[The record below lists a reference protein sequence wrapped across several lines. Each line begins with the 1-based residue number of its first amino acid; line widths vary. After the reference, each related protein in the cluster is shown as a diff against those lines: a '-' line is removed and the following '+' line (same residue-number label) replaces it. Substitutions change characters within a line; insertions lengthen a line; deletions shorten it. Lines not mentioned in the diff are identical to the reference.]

1 MDVYTAKGKFV
12 MKYVL
17 AAALLAAA
25 APAWAAHE
33 GPASLDAAL
42 AQGKREHKP
51 VLVDFQ
57 AVWCY
62 SCYFMASHVLNGKEW
77 NDLSKKV
84 IFYEADADKPAD
96 QAYMKKWTVHFL
108 PTYVAIGPDGEE
120 LGRILAERPR
130 DKFYPEI
137 NGILSGDA
145 KLSKL
150 KADATKG
157 SMAAVA
163 EVLETYNLRYAGAEG
178 MAWFETLPPMVRNVS
193 DKDKRVAVA
202 KQRLLLLQAKANKD
216 NAGISD
222 AATRLLAGDIGCDRA
237 YVLDDLIGATETQAA
252 DARKALLTPQK
263 ATYDQFLTTQVFSPS
278 PACADER
285 SSVLAGADLDAAIGD
300 TAAEQAVL
308 RKGVDSSKAKLHG
321 DLKSDRNAADNLRVY
336 LVRAKAGDELD
347 TLEKQLIAAYPED
360 YVYNYRY
367 GRRLVES
374 GKAAEGLPYLEAAAK
389 KAYGANR
396 FSVATYRVKALR
408 ALNRDD
414 EAKKLVAQTV
424 AADGKAFPEQ
434 TKKLEDTLK
443 S

>member
-1 MDVYTAKGKFV
+1 
-12 MKYVL
+12 MKHVL
-17 AAALLAAA
+17 AAALLASVA

-77 NDLSKKV
+77 DDLSKKV

-96 QAYMKKWTVHFL
+96 KAWMQKWTVHFL

-130 DKFYPEI
+130 ETFYPEI

-150 KADATKG
+150 KADAAKG

-163 EVLETYNLRYAGAEG
+163 EVLETYNLRYAGSEG
-178 MAWFETLPPMVRNVS
+178 MAWFDTLPPMVRNVS

-202 KQRLLLLQAKANKD
+202 KQRLLLLQAKDKKD
-216 NAGISD
+216 DAGIRD
-222 AATRLLAGDIGCDRA
+222 AATKLLASDIGCDRA
-237 YVLDDLIGATETQAA
+237 YVLDDLIGATEGQPE
-252 DARKALLTPQK
+252 DARKALLEPQK
-263 ATYDQFLTTQVFSPS
+263 ASYTSFLATQVFTQTPK
-278 PACADER
+278 CADQR
-285 SSVLAGADLDAAIGD
+285 SSVLTGADLDAALGD
-300 TAAEQAVL
+300 TAGEQAVL
-308 RKGVDSSKAKLHG
+308 KQGVDASRATLHG

-336 LVRAKAGDELD
+336 LVRSRAGEELD
-347 TLEKQLIAAYPED
+347 TLEKQLIAAYPDD

-367 GRRLVES
+367 GRRLVEG

-389 KAYGANR
+389 KAYGANTI
-396 FSVATYRVKALR
+396 SVATYRVKALR
-408 ALNRDD
+408 ELKRDD

-424 AADGKAFPEQ
+424 AAQGKAFPEQ
-434 TKKLEDTLK
+434 AKKLQESLK

>member
-1 MDVYTAKGKFV
+1 
-12 MKYVL
+12 MKR
-17 AAALLAAA
+17 LLAATLLVA
-25 APAWAAHE
+25 ALPAWAAHE

-77 NDLSKKV
+77 DDLSKKV
-84 IFYEADADKPAD
+84 VFYEADADKPAD

-130 DKFYPEI
+130 ETFYPEI

-150 KADATKG
+150 KADAAKG
-157 SMAAVA
+157 SMASVA
-163 EVLETYNLRYAGAEG
+163 EVLDTYNARYAGTEG
-178 MAWFETLPPMVRNVS
+178 MAWFDTLPSMVRNVS
-193 DKDKRVAVA
+193 DKDKRVAFA
-202 KQRLLLLQAKANKD
+202 KQRLLLLQAKDKKD
-216 NAGISD
+216 NAGITD
-222 AATRLLAGDIGCDRA
+222 AATKLLAGDLGCDRP
-237 YVLDDLIGATETQAA
+237 YVLDDLLGATEAQAA
-252 DARKALLTPQK
+252 DARAATLKPQK
-263 ATYDQFLTTQVFSPS
+263 AAYDQFLASQVFTATPT
-278 PACADER
+278 CADQR
-285 SSVLAGADLDAAIGD
+285 SAVLAGADLDAGLQD
-300 TAAEQAVL
+300 TAGEQAVL
-308 RKGVDSSKAKLHG
+308 RQGIESSRSKLHG

-347 TLEKQLIAAYPED
+347 TLEKQLIAAYPDD

-374 GKAAEGLPYLEAAAK
+374 GKAADGLPYLEAAAK
-389 KAYGANR
+389 KAYGANTI
-396 FSVATYRVKALR
+396 SVATYRVKALR
-408 ALNRDD
+408 ALKRDD
-414 EAKKLVAQTV
+414 EAKKLVSQVV
-424 AADGKAFPEQ
+424 AAQGKAFPEQ
-434 TKKLEDTLK
+434 AKKLQDTLN